1 MTTSGTPR
9 IFYGWI
15 VVAASFAALVL
26 IFGVTYSFSAFFS
39 SLQGEFGASRAE
51 VSLVFSLCGF
61 VYMGLGLFTGSIAD
75 RVGPRWL
82 AIGGFVLLSACL
94 IAASRAESI
103 RMLYLAYG
111 LGAGI
116 GAGCIYVPAI
126 GAVQPWFIRRRAL
139 ASGLAS
145 SGIGVGTLLVPLLAV
160 ALIDASGWRKAF
172 EILGWIVLVFGVT
185 AGFLLDNSPAK
196 RGLAP
201 DGDTGSGG
209 AKPAQAPRGITL
221 REAIRTRAFWMLYLG
236 CGAFSIGLF
245 IPFVHLAPYARDHG
259 LSDQTGVMLMGLI
272 GAGSIAG
279 RFSLAGIGDRIGR
292 RGLLVAVYAVSCV
305 CFLIWLAS
313 SHVIALATF
322 ALVFGTAYGV
332 FVAVQPPLA
341 MDFFGA
347 RNVSGII
354 GAIYTSAALAMLVGP
369 PLAGLAFDLTR
380 SYTLPI
386 AISALLM
393 VMALG
398 CAIVLLRERP
408 RI

>member
-1 MTTSGTPR
+1 MPSQGTPR
-9 IFYGWI
+9 FFYGWV

-26 IFGVTYSFSAFFS
+26 IFGVAYSFSAFFR

-61 VYMGLGLFTGSIAD
+61 VYMGLGPLTGSIAD

-82 AIGGFVLLSACL
+82 VLAGFALLAGGL
-94 IAASRAESI
+94 ILASRADSVG
-103 RMLYLAYG
+103 MLYLAYG
-111 LGAGI
+111 LGVGI
-116 GAGCIYVPAI
+116 GVGCIYVPAI

-145 SGIGVGTLLVPLLAV
+145 SGIGVGTVLLPLLSV
-160 ALIDASGWRKAF
+160 ALIEMSGWRRAF
-172 EILGWIVLVFGVT
+172 EVLGWSVLVLGAI
-185 AGFLLDNSPAK
+185 AGILLDNSPAK

-201 DGDTGSGG
+201 DGDVG
-209 AKPAQAPRGITL
+209 AAGVKPAQAPRGITL
-221 REAIRTRAFWMLYLG
+221 REAVRTRAFWMLYLG

-245 IPFVHLAPYARDHG
+245 IPFVHLAPFARDHG
-259 LSDQTGVMLMGLI
+259 LSEQTGVMLMGLI

-279 RFSLAGIGDRIGR
+279 RFSLAGIGERVGR
-292 RGLLVAVYAVSCV
+292 RGMLVGVYAVSFA
-305 CFLIWLAS
+305 CFLVWLAS
-313 SHVIALATF
+313 SHVVALAFF

-354 GAIYTSAALAMLVGP
+354 GAIYTSAALAMLAGP

-386 AISALLM
+386 AMSTVLM
-393 VMALG
+393 AMALG
-398 CAIVLLRERP
+398 CAVVLLKEKP
-408 RI
+408 SV

>member
-1 MTTSGTPR
+1 MPTSAAPR
-9 IFYGWI
+9 LFYGWI
-15 VVAASFAALVL
+15 VVGASFAALVL
-26 IFGVTYSFSAFFS
+26 IFGVAYSFSAFFR

-61 VYMGLGLFTGSIAD
+61 VYMGLGPLTGSIAD

-82 AIGGFVLLSACL
+82 VITGFVLLAGGL
-94 IAASRAESI
+94 VAASNASSI
-103 RMLYLAYG
+103 RVLYLAYG
-111 LGAGI
+111 LGVGF
-116 GAGCIYVPAI
+116 GVGCIYVPAI

-145 SGIGVGTLLVPLLAV
+145 SGIGVGTVVLPLLAV
-160 ALIDASGWRKAF
+160 ALIDLSGWRRAF
-172 EILGWIVLVFGVT
+172 EILGWSVLLIGIS
-185 AGFLLDNSPAK
+185 AGFLLDNAPAK

-209 AKPAQAPRGITL
+209 TKPAQAPRGVTL

-259 LSDQTGVMLMGLI
+259 LSEQTGVMLMGLI

-386 AISALLM
+386 AISAALM
-393 VMALG
+393 AMALG
-398 CAIVLLRERP
+398 CSIVLLKEGP
-408 RI
+408 RA

>member
-1 MTTSGTPR
+1 MPTSAAPR
-9 IFYGWI
+9 LFYGWI
-15 VVAASFAALVL
+15 VVGASFAALVL
-26 IFGVTYSFSAFFS
+26 IFGVAYSFSAFFR

-61 VYMGLGLFTGSIAD
+61 VYMGLGPLTGSIAD

-82 AIGGFVLLSACL
+82 VITGFVLLAGGL
-94 IAASRAESI
+94 VAASNASSI
-103 RMLYLAYG
+103 RVLYLAYG
-111 LGAGI
+111 LGVGF
-116 GAGCIYVPAI
+116 GVGCIYVPAI
-126 GAVQPWFIRRRAL
+126 GAVQPWFLRRRAL

-145 SGIGVGTLLVPLLAV
+145 SGIGVGTVVLPLLAV
-160 ALIDASGWRKAF
+160 ALIDLSGWRRAF
-172 EILGWIVLVFGVT
+172 EILGWSVLLIGIS
-185 AGFLLDNSPAK
+185 AGFLLDNAPAK

-209 AKPAQAPRGITL
+209 TKPAQAPRGVTL

-259 LSDQTGVMLMGLI
+259 LSEQTGVMLMGLI

-386 AISALLM
+386 AISAALM
-393 VMALG
+393 AMALG
-398 CAIVLLRERP
+398 CSIVLLKEGP
-408 RI
+408 RA

>member
-1 MTTSGTPR
+1 MPTSAAPR
-9 IFYGWI
+9 LFYGWI
-15 VVAASFAALVL
+15 VVGASFAALVL
-26 IFGVTYSFSAFFS
+26 IFGVAYSFSAFFR

-61 VYMGLGLFTGSIAD
+61 VYMGLGPLTGSIAD

-82 AIGGFVLLSACL
+82 VITGFVLLAGGL
-94 IAASRAESI
+94 VAASNASSI
-103 RMLYLAYG
+103 RVLYLAYG
-111 LGAGI
+111 LGVGF
-116 GAGCIYVPAI
+116 GVGCIYVPAI

-145 SGIGVGTLLVPLLAV
+145 SGIGVGTVVLPLLAV
-160 ALIDASGWRKAF
+160 ALIDLSGWRRAF
-172 EILGWIVLVFGVT
+172 EILGWSVLLIGIS
-185 AGFLLDNSPAK
+185 AGFLLDNAPAK

-209 AKPAQAPRGITL
+209 TKPAQAPRGVTL

-259 LSDQTGVMLMGLI
+259 LSEQTGVMLMGLI

-354 GAIYTSAALAMLVGP
+354 GAVR
-369 PLAGLAFDLTR
+369 R
-380 SYTLPI
+380 SRVWRLI
-386 AISALLM
+386 
-393 VMALG
+393 
-398 CAIVLLRERP
+398 
-408 RI
+408 